1 MIQRR
6 KSQEKRKQ
14 RLKPMTMI
22 RIRATSAVQKD
33 PNDLIKRYMH
43 IGSTRSILT
52 IAVYTYRPVIYLK
65 HI

>member
-43 IGSTRSILT
+43 IGSTRSTLT
-52 IAVYTYRPVIYLK
+52 IPVYTHRPVIDLK